1 MRYRGASIL
10 GLFLLAIAASAGA
23 QTRVNRCVNDKDPVP
38 GRMDLDRA
46 ISLGGRIVFDC
57 PPNTSIRMTV
67 RRTVP
72 GGTVIDG
79 GGKVTLDAHGI
90 PITMFYVPAGEFGL
104 ANITIQ
110 NAAQNRAVLGK
121 LLGSVIQASGDVTLD
136 NVTIS
141 GSQSPVHIGGAGR
154 ITGSR
159 FLGNSAF
166 AVDIRGEAN
175 VDQSSFIGNDTGL
188 SVQFGTVHKSFFG
201 QNKTGAMRVAFP
213 TGEVRII
220 AATFDGNDGQGA
232 ILLSQRSG
240 RGGAGAVVIRRTTFT
255 NNHHPFG
262 GGAINVYDNTVD
274 APTVVRGTLQ
284 TFPPARFVLA
294 YDRFAGNR
302 GRSGGAIHAD
312 LSHSAG
318 MVVQG
323 GTFTGNV
330 GLESGGAIAWEGG
343 SFLMTHSFLKANRT
357 MGRGSALFAQ
367 GLHPGAAW
375 TVANSLIVENVAPAA
390 GGAVEAGAAS
400 LFNVTIAKNEGFG
413 IVATA
418 APGAP
423 RPVISNAILS
433 ENTTGNCSGLNASA
447 FHGGNLQF
455 GRNDCPGVAAANP
468 FLDAL
473 YVPAGGSPALTL
485 GDVRICRAAPVS
497 RTDIVFQSR
506 GALEYCALGAFESPP
521 IRRVHASPEQRRPEQ
536 QPPEQERPEHE
547 R

>member
-1 MRYRGASIL
+1 MRYRGAAIL
-10 GLFLLAIAASAGA
+10 GLLLLAADASA
-23 QTRVNRCVNDKDPVP
+23 QTHVNRCVNDKDPVP

-57 PPNTSIRMTV
+57 PPNTSIRMTAGH
-67 RRTVP
+67 TVP
-72 GGTVIDG
+72 AGTVIDG
-79 GGKVTLDAHGI
+79 GGTVTLDAHGI
-90 PITMFYVPAGEFGL
+90 PITMFWVPSGEFSL

-110 NAAQNRAVLGK
+110 NAMQRRLSFGRRF
-121 LLGSVIQASGDVTLD
+121 GSVIHTSGAVTLD

-141 GSQSPVHIGGAGR
+141 ASESPVHIGGEGR

-159 FLGNSAF
+159 FLGNSGF
-166 AVDIRGEAN
+166 AVDIRGEAK
-175 VDQSSFIGNDTGL
+175 VEQTSFIGNYTGL
-188 SVQFGTVHKSFFG
+188 SVGLGTVHKSFFG
-201 QNKTGAMRVAFP
+201 QNKTGALRVAFP

-240 RGGAGAVVIRRTTFT
+240 REAAGVVVIRRTTFT
-255 NNHHPFG
+255 NNHHAFG

-274 APTVVRGTLQ
+274 APIVVRGILQ

-318 MVVQG
+318 MVVRG
-323 GTFTGNV
+323 GTFIGNV

-357 MGRGSALFAQ
+357 NGRGSALFAQ

-375 TVANSLIVENVAPAA
+375 TVANSLIVENVAPAQ

-413 IVATA
+413 LVGTAT
-418 APGAP
+418 PGAP
-423 RPVISNAILS
+423 RPVISNGIFS
-433 ENTTGNCSGLNASA
+433 ENSAGNCRGLDAA
-447 FHGGNLQF
+447 VFRGGNLQF
-455 GRNDCPGVAAANP
+455 GKNDCPGVAAANP

-521 IRRVHASPEQRRPEQ
+521 IRRVHG
-536 QPPEQERPEHE
+536 RPEHD